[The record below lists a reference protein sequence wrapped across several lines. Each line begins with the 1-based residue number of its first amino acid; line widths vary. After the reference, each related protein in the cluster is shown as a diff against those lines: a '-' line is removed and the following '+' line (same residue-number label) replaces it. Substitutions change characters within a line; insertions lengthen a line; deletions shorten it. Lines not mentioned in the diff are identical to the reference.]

1 MARHPTSSISAADA
15 EHQDPSLLLL
25 DRSCDGDGMFL
36 HHCNHC
42 GRRELRGPRSLFTDD
57 AGAFVA
63 ACRICGTVSAILEAA
78 PVAPATTPAAPA
90 ATVVAAVPAVPAVA
104 SAA

>member
-1 MARHPTSSISAADA
+1 
-15 EHQDPSLLLL
+15 
-25 DRSCDGDGMFL
+25 MFL

-57 AGAFVA
+57 AGTFVA
-63 ACRICGTVSAILEAA
+63 ACRICGTVSPLLDPA
-78 PVAPATTPAAPA
+78 PATPATTPAAPL
-90 ATVVAAVPAVPAVA
+90 VAAVPAVA

>member
-1 MARHPTSSISAADA
+1 M
-15 EHQDPSLLLL
+15 LL

-36 HHCNHC
+36 HHCDHC

-57 AGAFVA
+57 SGTFVA
-63 ACRICGTVSAILEAA
+63 ACRICGTVSPVLKPRPA
-78 PVAPATTPAAPA
+78 PAVAPTALP
-90 ATVVAAVPAVPAVA
+90 TVVVDRPKVA